1 VTRGRLPSPTELRR
15 RLHRVPEIAGE
26 ERETARMIAAHMAAL
41 AADRVLEGIGGAGV
55 AAIFDGI
62 GAGPTI
68 ALRAELD
75 GLPLVETGAVPYR
88 SSIVGRGH
96 LCGHDGH
103 MATLAA
109 VAEDLAKRRPARG
122 RVVLLFQPA
131 EETGEGARR
140 VVDDAR
146 WSALGVE
153 WAFAYHNLP
162 GYPLGRVVVR
172 NGTFA
177 CGSVGLE
184 ARLQG
189 ATSHAAYP
197 EQGRSPAEA
206 TSRLIH
212 GLGHL
217 ADGTAA
223 GPGFRLGTVV
233 HARLGTEAFGTTP
246 GEAVVCTTLRA
257 DSEAGMAGLRE
268 GAEKMVRTEAAA
280 AGLGLEVT
288 WREPFPV
295 TVCYPEAN
303 EVVRWAASSCDL
315 EVENLTEPLR
325 WSEDFGWIAGSCR
338 GALLGL
344 GSGEAQPPLHAPDYD
359 FPDALLEPAA
369 RLMRAIIDRLAEG
382 RPLQD
387 GG

>member
-1 VTRGRLPSPTELRR
+1 MTSGRLPSPTELRR
-15 RLHRVPEIAGE
+15 LLHRIPEIAGE
-26 ERETARMIAAHMAAL
+26 ERETARTIAAHMAAL

-55 AAIFDGI
+55 AAIFDGT

-75 GLPLVETGAVPYR
+75 GLPLVETGTVPHR
-88 SSIVGRGH
+88 SSIAGRGH

-109 VAEDLAKRRPARG
+109 VAADLERRRPVRG

-140 VVDDAR
+140 VIDDPR
-146 WSALGVE
+146 WSELGVE

-162 GYPLGRVVVR
+162 GYPLGRVIVR
-172 NGTFA
+172 DGTFA

-206 TSRLIH
+206 TARLIH
-212 GLGHL
+212 GLGGL
-217 ADGTAA
+217 ADATAA
-223 GPGFRLGTVV
+223 GPGFRLCTVV
-233 HARLGTEAFGTTP
+233 HAQLGTEAFGTTP
-246 GEAVVCTTLRA
+246 GEAVVCATLRA
-257 DSEAGMAGLRE
+257 DSETGLAALRE
-268 GAEKMVRTEAAA
+268 GAEGMVRTEAAA
-280 AGLGLEVT
+280 ADLGLELT

-295 TVCYPEAN
+295 TVSNPEAN
-303 EVVRWAASSCDL
+303 EAVRTAAAICGL
-315 EVENLTEPLR
+315 ELEELAEPLR

-369 RLMRAIIDRLAEG
+369 SLLRALVDRLAED
-382 RPLQD
+382 RPDED

>member
-1 VTRGRLPSPTELRR
+1 MTSGRLPSPTELRQ

-26 ERETARMIAAHMAAL
+26 ERETARTIVAYMAAL

-55 AAIFDGI
+55 AAIFDGTT
-62 GAGPTI
+62 AGPTI

-88 SSIVGRGH
+88 SSIAGRGH

-109 VAEDLAKRRPARG
+109 VAADLERRRPVRG

-140 VVDDAR
+140 VIDDPR
-146 WSALGVE
+146 WSELGVE

-172 NGTFA
+172 DGTFA

-206 TSRLIH
+206 TARLIH
-212 GLGHL
+212 GLGGL
-217 ADGTAA
+217 ADATAA
-223 GPGFRLGTVV
+223 GPGFRLCTVV

-246 GEAVVCTTLRA
+246 GEAVVCATLRA
-257 DSEAGMAGLRE
+257 DSETGLAALRE
-268 GAEKMVRTEAAA
+268 GAEGMVRTEAAA
-280 AGLGLEVT
+280 ADLGLELT

-295 TVCYPEAN
+295 TVSNPEAN
-303 EVVRWAASSCDL
+303 EVVRSAASSCGL
-315 EVENLTEPLR
+315 ELEELAEPLR

-369 RLMRAIIDRLAEG
+369 SLLRALVDRLAEG
-382 RPLQD
+382 RPDED